1 MDFKGPQ
8 MEIPDAVRQ
17 AAERNVE
24 QSRTAYTQFMAM
36 AKQAQDMVTKSSGT
50 MTETTFQ
57 IQQRAMK
64 FAEQNV
70 DAGFSFMADL
80 AKAKDLKEVMEIQ
93 AKHAQKQM
101 QAYSQ
106 QGQELGRLMTEAAQ
120 KVQPKT

>member
-1 MDFKGPQ
+1 MDYKGPQ

-24 QSRTAYTQFMAM
+24 QSRTAYTQFMSM
-36 AKQAQDMVTKSSGT
+36 AKQAQDMVSKSSGT
-50 MTETTFQ
+50 MTETTMQ

-70 DAGFSFMADL
+70 DAGFSFASDL
-80 AKAKDLKEVMEIQ
+80 AKAKDMKEFMEIQ
-93 AKHAQKQM
+93 TKHAQKQM
-101 QAYSQ
+101 QAYTQ
-106 QGQELGRLMTEAAQ
+106 QAQELGQLMTDAAK

>member
-24 QSRTAYTQFMAM
+24 QSRSAYTQFMAM
-36 AKQAQDMVTKSSGT
+36 AKQAQDLVAKSSGT
-50 MTETTFQ
+50 MTETTLQ

-70 DAGFSFMADL
+70 DAGFSFASDL
-80 AKAKDLKEVMEIQ
+80 AKAKDLKEFMEIQ
-93 AKHAQKQM
+93 TKHAQKQM

-106 QGQELGRLMTEAAQ
+106 QAQELGRLMTDAAQ
-120 KVQPKT
+120 KAQPKS

>member
-1 MDFKGPQ
+1 MDFKSPQ

-24 QSRTAYTQFMAM
+24 QSRSAYTQFMAM
-36 AKQAQDMVTKSSGT
+36 AKQAQDLVAKSSGT
-50 MTETTFQ
+50 MTETTLQ

-70 DAGFSFMADL
+70 DAGFSFASDL
-80 AKAKDLKEVMEIQ
+80 AKAKDLKEFMEIQ
-93 AKHAQKQM
+93 TKHAQKQM

-106 QGQELGRLMTEAAQ
+106 QAQELGRLMTDAAQ
-120 KVQPKT
+120 KAQPKS

>member
-1 MDFKGPQ
+1 MDYKGPQ

-36 AKQAQDMVTKSSGT
+36 AKQAQDLVSKSSGT
-50 MTETTFQ
+50 MTDTTLQ
-57 IQQRAMK
+57 IQSRAMK

-70 DAGFSFMADL
+70 DAGFSFAADL
-80 AKAKDLKEVMEIQ
+80 AKAKDLKEFMEIQ
-93 AKHAQKQM
+93 TKHAQKQM
-101 QAYSQ
+101 QAYTQ
-106 QGQELGRLMTEAAQ
+106 QAQELGQLMTEAAK

>member
-1 MDFKGPQ
+1 MDYKGPQ

-24 QSRTAYTQFMAM
+24 QSRTAYTQFMSM
-36 AKQAQDMVTKSSGT
+36 AKQAQDMVSKSSGT
-50 MTETTFQ
+50 MTDATMQ
-57 IQQRAMK
+57 VQQRAMK

-70 DAGFSFMADL
+70 DAGFSFASDL
-80 AKAKDLKEVMEIQ
+80 AKAKDLKEFMEIQ

-101 QAYSQ
+101 QAYTQ
-106 QGQELGRLMTEAAQ
+106 QAQELGQLMTDAAK